1 MHRDFLPCI
10 DAHCQ
15 CTRFLFLLAKEVQD
29 QRRSWECQ
37 TKFWCIVPS
46 FKTLSSLRFRII
58 SEFSWKHWSVGQSC
72 VLPLSYQGFSWW
84 QRLTQWAKKKGVTDV
99 SQAHNQSKPRQWAE
113 IQVGGTRALSR
124 TQYFFDTCPLLCKFV
139 QDCFKDPEHNLEYL
153 MLSCYVA
160 QMPKLEFESPPWQEH
175 VCECVEV
182 SIWVQAI
189 PNDWVGDTPG
199 THLAEPGS
207 PYLGGK
213 RRIIP
218 IQQLSRAPAYDRSTG
233 VIEVIRRLNWKFRFW
248 NSIYIN
254 YTGNAVAIMFLSIY
268 IFIKSSDWLHC
279 PCLESQPLDKKQD
292 KCIGW
297 PSPIFNKLWKLHPF
311 ILIAWANYR
320 WEIVSDC

>member
-124 TQYFFDTCPLLCKFV
+124 LQYFFDTCPLLCKFV
-139 QDCFKDPEHNLEYL
+139 QDCVKDPEHNLEYL
-153 MLSCYVA
+153 MLSCPNWNLRVHHDRNTCVNA
-160 QMPKLEFESPPWQEH
+160 LRSLSGSKPFLMIEWGTPW
-175 VCECVEV
+175 
-182 SIWVQAI
+182 
-189 PNDWVGDTPG
+189 NTPG
-199 THLAEPGS
+199 RAWITIFGRQTADYSHSA
-207 PYLGGK
+207 
-213 RRIIP
+213 II
-218 IQQLSRAPAYDRSTG
+218 SRACLRS
-233 VIEVIRRLNWKFRFW
+233 IERCYWGDKEAQLKIQVLKF
-248 NSIYIN
+248 N
-254 YTGNAVAIMFLSIY
+254 
-268 IFIKSSDWLHC
+268 LH
-279 PCLESQPLDKKQD
+279 
-292 KCIGW
+292 
-297 PSPIFNKLWKLHPF
+297 
-311 ILIAWANYR
+311 
-320 WEIVSDC
+320 